1 VVFQRAWWSQA
12 WRISTCYFQGELLKP
27 RLRDLVRQ
35 RKGVGEGAL
44 STWMRVDCIEEMEE
58 ASDAQRMG
66 VEEVVGGL
74 ALLYASA
81 LVSDI

>member
-1 VVFQRAWWSQA
+1 
-12 WRISTCYFQGELLKP
+12 
-27 RLRDLVRQ
+27 
-35 RKGVGEGAL
+35 VGEGAL